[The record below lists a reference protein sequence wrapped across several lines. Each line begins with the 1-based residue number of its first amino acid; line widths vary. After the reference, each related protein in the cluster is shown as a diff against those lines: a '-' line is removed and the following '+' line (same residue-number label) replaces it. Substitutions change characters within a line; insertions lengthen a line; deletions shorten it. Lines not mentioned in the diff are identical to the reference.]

1 MDLTIEIYKG
11 NKVNTIYLQS
21 SVDSKVSKILSIL
34 SERIRLEQSMYGL
47 FVNEWDTLSDGKNIE
62 IIDKYL
68 DLEYTLEDLEI
79 NNKVYFYR
87 KKNLFIKKKYL

>member
-1 MDLTIEIYKG
+1 
-11 NKVNTIYLQS
+11 
-21 SVDSKVSKILSIL
+21 
-34 SERIRLEQSMYGL
+34 MYGL